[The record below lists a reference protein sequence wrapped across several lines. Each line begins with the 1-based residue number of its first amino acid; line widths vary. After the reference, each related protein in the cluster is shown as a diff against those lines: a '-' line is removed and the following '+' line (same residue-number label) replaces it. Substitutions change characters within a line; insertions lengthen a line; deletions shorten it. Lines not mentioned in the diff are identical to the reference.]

1 MYLIMRIHVKF
12 SKELTLHGCYRLRS
26 PLERWKRSTQMVVTQ
41 IPLRSNIR
49 N

>member
-12 SKELTLHGCYRLRS
+12 SQEITLHGCYQLRS
-26 PLERWKRSTQMVVTQ
+26 PLKKWKRSTEMVVTE
-41 IPLRSNIR
+41 IPLTSNIR